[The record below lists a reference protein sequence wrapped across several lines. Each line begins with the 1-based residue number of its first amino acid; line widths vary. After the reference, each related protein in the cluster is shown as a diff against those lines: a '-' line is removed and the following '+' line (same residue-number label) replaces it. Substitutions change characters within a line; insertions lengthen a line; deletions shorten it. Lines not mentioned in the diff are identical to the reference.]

1 MSQSDIITQ
10 VQDAVRPGESCD
22 IYYSNL
28 QNSVKQAHPTIVE
41 NRYILSLNSK
51 SFGSSATL
59 LFNPDEGLDHIVL
72 TLRLPPPSDL
82 LGATAN
88 QSYYNGLAL
97 NAGWGYSCIRRIGV
111 RYGNSS
117 LYYFSGDQML
127 IDILSDCEDSVKKQ
141 EMLTLGGLALSCLPA
156 GGNTAG
162 NAGDFTS
169 DIDRTAY
176 VYLKLPH
183 NTPSAQELSL
193 PLPTDLLT
201 APIQVNVEFKNA
213 NEVFNVSP
221 YVANTANAQTVPV
234 LPTGF
239 SLAEAQFK
247 QIHFDDK
254 GEQLARK
261 VNMSEKAYSYPL
273 KYFSQEVFRLPNV
286 PAGAETQQTLTGLRS
301 GNCLGIRL
309 WVKENLPVTPD
320 VSGQVFTQPNVYVT
334 PDAVQLSVNGL
345 IYFDSRNG
353 QQQMWNL
360 LERKSSSA
368 FTTTAVTVSAP
379 NALPQYTQNQFRS
392 TWVWIPFGQHSET
405 LANSS
410 ELTHGLSLMNSIV
423 NLTIKTPTAP
433 QGNSTYTV
441 TAEYIFNST
450 LLFSRGGCE
459 YIF

>member
-1 MSQSDIITQ
+1 MSQSDIITH
-10 VQDAVRPGESCD
+10 VQDAVRPGEECD

-28 QNSVKQAHPTIVE
+28 QNSVKQSHATIVE
-41 NRYILSLNSK
+41 NRYLLDMNSK

-59 LFNPDEGLDHIVL
+59 LFNPDEGLDHVVL
-72 TLRLPPPSDL
+72 TLQLPAPGGSL
-82 LGATAN
+82 T
-88 QSYYNGLAL
+88 YNGLAL
-97 NAGWGYSCIRRIGV
+97 NAGWGYSAVRRIGV

-117 LYYFSGDQML
+117 LYYFTGDQML
-127 IDILSDCEDSVKKQ
+127 VDALSDCEDSVKKQ
-141 EMLTLGGLALSCLPA
+141 ELFNLGGSALQCAPA
-156 GGNTAG
+156 GGG
-162 NAGDFTS
+162 AGDFAS
-169 DIDRTAY
+169 AVNRTAY

-201 APIQVNVEFKNA
+201 APIQINVEF
-213 NEVFNVSP
+213 VSAVELFTQSA
-221 YVANTANAQTVPV
+221 YVNNDSQVV
-234 LPTGF
+234 LPNEFTI
-239 SLAEAQFK
+239 AQAQFK

-273 KYFSQEVFRLPNV
+273 KYFAQEVFRISDVTGN
-286 PAGAETQQTLTGLRS
+286 TQSPVSLTLTGLRS
-301 GNCLGIRL
+301 GNCLGIRI
-309 WVKENLPVTPD
+309 WCREQFATTAD
-320 VSGQVFTQPNVYVT
+320 ASGQILVQPNYYTT
-334 PDAVQLSVNGL
+334 PSAIQLSVNGL

-353 QQQMWNL
+353 QQQLWNL
-360 LERKSSSA
+360 LERKCPA
-368 FTTTAVTVSAP
+368 TFTTTLTDVNSTSRSF
-379 NALPQYTQNQFRS
+379 TQVQDTS
-392 TWVWIPFGQHSET
+392 SWTWIPFGQHSEI

-423 NLTIKTPTAP
+423 NLLIQLPAP
-433 QGNSTYTV
+433 VVPGNKFTV